1 MFSRLRELIIQ
12 LHRYIGIPMSV
23 IIAVWFVSGIVMMYT
38 RGMPALSPERALEL
52 KSAIPLGEVR
62 LSPGAALRRAGFGAG
77 AQELHIES
85 LLLRPIYR
93 FDGGLSIFADDGEL
107 FAGIDEHSGRDVVAT
122 AFALPIARVRFTERL
137 STPDQWTI
145 TESRHLPLLKY
156 VLDDEPATTAY
167 VSEMTGEVV
176 LATDRAS
183 RLLAWIGAIP
193 HWIYFTSLR
202 INQPAWYW
210 TIIVLS
216 AIGCLVAVLGLVLTF
231 TQFQRSTPFNLG
243 KSIPYRGLMR
253 WHYLSGAIFG
263 LFALTWLFSGL
274 LSMDPFGWNDGLETI
289 VDEFGLNSGPP
300 DIGSIEI
307 ADIAAIPA
315 AASLKRIEIRSAFGQ
330 LRFVASHSGDVSRR
344 IFDKTGPVDLPGP
357 DIPDDIMARLA
368 LAGGAVVSEAEW
380 LHDYDDYYYD
390 REHRRPLPVIRAVF
404 DDPHET
410 WAYIDPATG
419 RIEKRI
425 HRLARLNRWMF
436 NGLHSL
442 DFAFWYDKR
451 PLWDAAVILL
461 SLGGLATSSIGL
473 ILGLRRIRR
482 WIVRLRGGL

>member
-1 MFSRLRELIIQ
+1 MFSRIREQIIQ
-12 LHRYIGIPMSV
+12 LHRYIGIPMSA
-23 IIAVWFVSGIVMMYT
+23 IIAMWFISGVVMMYT

-52 KSAIPLGEVR
+52 QSTVPVRDIR
-62 LSPGAALRRAGFGAG
+62 LSPRVALQGAGFSYDP
-77 AQELHIES
+77 QIVTVES
-85 LLLRPIYR
+85 LLLRPAYR
-93 FDGGLSIFADDGEL
+93 FDGDLTIFADDGEL

-122 AFALPIARVRFTERL
+122 AFALPISRVRFTERL
-137 STPDQWTI
+137 REPDQWTI

-156 VLDDEPATTAY
+156 VLDDQPATMAY
-167 VSEMTGEVV
+167 VSEATGELV
-176 LATDRAS
+176 LATDRVS

-210 TIIVLS
+210 TIIALS
-216 AIGCLVAVLGLVLTF
+216 TIGCLVAVLGLVLTY
-231 TQFQRSTPFNLG
+231 TQFQRSTPFSLD
-243 KSIPYRGLMR
+243 KSIRYRGLMR
-253 WHYLSGAIFG
+253 WHYLSGAVFG
-263 LFALTWLFSGL
+263 LFVLTWLFSGL
-274 LSMDPFGWNDGLETI
+274 LSMNPFGWNDGPESV
-289 VDEFGLNSGPP
+289 VDEVALSGGPP
-300 DIGSIEI
+300 DIDSIEV

-330 LRFVASHSGDVSRR
+330 LRFVTRHAGDVSRR

-357 DIPDDIMARLA
+357 DMPDDIMARLA
-368 LAGGAVVSEAEW
+368 PAGGAVVSEAEW

-390 REHRRPLPVIRAVF
+390 RERRRPLPVIRAVF
-404 DDPHET
+404 DDPQET

-419 RIEKRI
+419 RIEKRV

-442 DFAFWYDKR
+442 DFGFWYDKR

-461 SLGGLATSSIGL
+461 SVGGLATSSIGL

-482 WIVRLRGGL
+482 WFARS